1 MEDKHILILV
11 EKYLEGSASPKE
23 TAELMEWY
31 RLSNE
36 QDVGWPGGE
45 DEGENELRSRIFR
58 EIKKKTFKPDRGL
71 HYWPR
76 VAAAAFI
83 LLSLSLGGY
92 FLIHR
97 HRAIPATKIVSSQAI
112 MPGSNG
118 ATLTL
123 SNGQVITLGQA
134 GSGAIAKQGQI
145 TLQKQNDSVL
155 IYQKNNGTGPLSPG
169 DISYNTLETPRGHQF
184 QVVLP
189 DGTRVWLNA
198 ASSLKYPVAFT
209 RKTRTVELKGEAY
222 FEVIHDDAQPFRVVT
237 QKQIVEDIGTH
248 FNIEAYPDDSSAKTT
263 LLEGAAK
270 VILGGGRQSRLLY
283 PGEQALVNR
292 HISIR
297 KVDTS
302 EAVAWKN
309 GQFVF
314 RSTSLRH
321 IMQQIARWYD
331 VDVVYE
337 NDVSGKSVWGT
348 VSRYA
353 DVSAVLNL
361 IELTGVAHFKTAG
374 RKIIVTQ

>member
-1 MEDKHILILV
+1 MEDQHILILV
-11 EKYLEGSASPKE
+11 EKYMDGSASPEE

-36 QDVGWPGGE
+36 RDVGWPNREG
-45 DEGENELRSRIFR
+45 EGENELRSRIFR
-58 EIKKKTFKPDRGL
+58 EIEKKTFKPDRGFN
-71 HYWPR
+71 YWPR
-76 VAAAAFI
+76 VAAAVFL

-92 FLIHR
+92 FLIQR
-97 HRAIPATKIVSSQAI
+97 HRAIPAIRIVSSRAI
-112 MPGSNG
+112 APGSNG

-155 IYQKNNGTGPLSPG
+155 IYQRDSGTPLSSG
-169 DISYNTLETPRGHQF
+169 DIRYNTLKTSRGRQF

-189 DGTRVWLNA
+189 DGTKVWLNA

-209 RKTRTVELKGEAY
+209 GKTRTVELKGEAY
-222 FEVIHDDAQPFRVVT
+222 FEVIHDEAQPFRVVT
-237 QKQIVEDIGTH
+237 QSQTVEDIGTH
-248 FNIEAYPDDSSAKTT
+248 FNIEAYPDDSLVKTT
-263 LLEGAAK
+263 LVEGAAK
-270 VILGGGRQSRLLY
+270 VILGEGRQSRLLY
-283 PGEQALVNR
+283 PGEQALVDR
-292 HISIR
+292 QISIR
-297 KVDTS
+297 KVDTA

-331 VDVVYE
+331 VDIVYE
-337 NDVSGKSVWGT
+337 NDVSGKSVWGS

-353 DVSAVLNL
+353 EVSEVLKL